1 MDDAFWSPTQPWR
14 LSFLAEADQVRALR
28 RALRIH
34 LEHWGLR
41 ELTDAAELC
50 VSELVANVI
59 KHVGPGT
66 PTTLVASLGGSHLRI
81 EVHDPDAR
89 ALPTLACATLDA
101 EAGRGMTLVDAMS
114 ERWGVELSG
123 DRKITWCEFRMDAT
137 RVERQYM
144 PVPRLARVADV
155 LSLYGDSRATREPIV
170 PGRLATATAEDA
182 AINAIADLLHWF
194 RTQGWDVDDALDRAQ
209 SHFEA
214 ECEVRLP

>member
-1 MDDAFWSPTQPWR
+1 MDDALWRPTQPWR
-14 LSFLAEADQVRALR
+14 LSFLAEADQVWALR

-34 LEHWGLR
+34 LEYWGLR

-50 VSELVANVI
+50 VGELVANVI

-66 PTTLVASLGGSHLRI
+66 PTTLVASRGGFHLRI

-101 EAGRGMTLVDAMS
+101 EAGRGMALVDAMS
-114 ERWGVELSG
+114 DRWGVELTG
-123 DRKITWCEFRMDAT
+123 DRKITWCEFRLDAS
-137 RVERQYM
+137 RVERQHT
-144 PVPRLARVADV
+144 PGPRLVRVADV
-155 LSLYGDSRATREPIV
+155 LSLYGDSRATSDPIV

-182 AINAIADLLHWF
+182 AINAIADLLYWF